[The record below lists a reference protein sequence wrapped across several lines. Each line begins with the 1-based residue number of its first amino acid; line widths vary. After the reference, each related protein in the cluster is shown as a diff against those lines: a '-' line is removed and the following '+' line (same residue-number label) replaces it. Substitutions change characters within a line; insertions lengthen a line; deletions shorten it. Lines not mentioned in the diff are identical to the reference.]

1 MVNVLEEINP
11 HERDGKKN
19 GSYTSVTKLLDIVC
33 PLKTPDALMKEKMQK
48 GTKLHADIEKY
59 YNGVESGNTSVEF
72 RQFISFANYAR
83 DELELEPYR
92 TEWCIYDDD
101 LSLSGTIDMIFR
113 KKNDPHIFYLYDWKR
128 SRKVHRNQV
137 YRYST
142 QLNLYRTIL
151 ERSYNIKV
159 NRSFLVLFHPDN
171 DKYVI
176 NFIPD
181 RKVTKYLSYSIE
193 IGLGATISPSDEC
206 PGESQRKTKKRKLN
220 EPNDNSNPLK
230 WMAGRKKRK
239 KTLRIRNT
247 KYKKKNFIRD
257 LSTNK

>member
-1 MVNVLEEINP
+1 MVNVLKEKNP
-11 HERDGKKN
+11 HERDGKKT

-48 GTKLHADIEKY
+48 GTKLHDDIEKY
-59 YNGVESGNTSVEF
+59 YNGVDSGNTSVEF
-72 RQFISFANYAR
+72 CQFISFANYAR

-92 TEWCIYDDD
+92 TEWCVYDDD

-113 KKNDPHIFYLYDWKR
+113 KKNDPYIFYLYDWKR
-128 SRKVHRNQV
+128 SKKVYHHQA

-159 NRSFLVLFHPDN
+159 NKSFLVLFHPSN
-171 DKYVI
+171 DKYII

-181 RKVTKYLSYSIE
+181 RKVTKYLCYSIE
-193 IGLGATISPSDEC
+193 IGLGATISPSNEC
-206 PGESQRKTKKRKLN
+206 PGESQRKTKKRKLS
-220 EPNDNSNPLK
+220 ELKDSNVK
-230 WMAGRKKRK
+230 WMAGSKKRK
-239 KTLRIRNT
+239 KKTIRIRSI
-247 KYKKKNFIRD
+247 KNVIE
-257 LSTNK
+257 NY